1 MHRPRPARDHRGRRL
16 LQTPLF
22 HRRRRRRRVVL
33 ICAWAEAG
41 RGHSE
46 ELSAEL
52 KLLRHNARL
61 RELRLGLGLGLG
73 LGLELGLGIW
83 ALGSGERMA
92 RWRLGQR

>member
-73 LGLELGLGIW
+73 LGLDLHLPLMLGVGVSLV
-83 ALGSGERMA
+83 L
-92 RWRLGQR
+92 